1 MSGDNCFSSSRIGI
15 RFTAVIKATRVHRM
29 IIGGKGEGEGGEDEG
44 GETRSNKRRARRR
57 WDQGAI
63 IRALDDTNMR
73 VCTHTEM
80 RESARSIERPSI
92 DCSSTISAT
101 RRGSIVDSHKF
112 TEPQPRERERER
124 ERPLQFSRLFNHVA
138 ERRELASW
146 RRAIINAFSKTLP
159 PSSLNLSRQMLLIAS
174 LPTRRNSRRGISDA
188 ASQAWRNFCEKH
200 AFVPRRAAH
209 AGLHV

>member
-29 IIGGKGEGEGGEDEG
+29 ITGGKGEGEGGEDEGG

-124 ERPLQFSRLFNHVA
+124 EAFAIFSSVQSR
-138 ERRELASW
+138 RRE
-146 RRAIINAFSKTLP
+146 T
-159 PSSLNLSRQMLLIAS
+159 
-174 LPTRRNSRRGISDA
+174 GISELA
-188 ASQAWRNFCEKH
+188 ASDH
-200 AFVPRRAAH
+200 
-209 AGLHV
+209 